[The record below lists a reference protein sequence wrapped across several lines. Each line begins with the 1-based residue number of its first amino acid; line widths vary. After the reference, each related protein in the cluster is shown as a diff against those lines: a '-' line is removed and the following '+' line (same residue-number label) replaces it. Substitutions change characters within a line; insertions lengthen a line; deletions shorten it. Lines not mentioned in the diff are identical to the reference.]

1 MQHINMKNLCLMI
14 LGTSAIVRLLTSIAR
29 LPHVPLAAMMTLCFL
44 SIMPFRP
51 SLENFTVTSCLDVA
65 NSSRHFILLDVS
77 LKHST
82 VKSL

>member
-1 MQHINMKNLCLMI
+1 MQHINMKNLCLMR
-14 LGTSAIVRLLTSIAR
+14 LGKSAIVRLLTSFAR
-29 LPHVPLAAMMTLCFL
+29 LLHVPLAAMMVLCFFN
-44 SIMPFRP
+44 IRP